1 MIRQTNTAE
10 TGALCAYQ
18 NYKQKL
24 LHTLARVFS
33 SNFKTKFTPALGW
46 KVRLMLPSS
55 VMGWQTI
62 DEEMSAYEATTL
74 RKLVFVSTSIHL
86 LSRTVN

>member
-1 MIRQTNTAE
+1 L
-10 TGALCAYQ
+10 GHQ

-24 LHTLARVFS
+24 LRTLARVFS

-55 VMGWQTI
+55 VMCWQTI
-62 DEEMSAYEATTL
+62 DEE
-74 RKLVFVSTSIHL
+74 L
-86 LSRTVN
+86 LADDTP

>member
-1 MIRQTNTAE
+1 MRICTVTRQTNTAE
-10 TGALCAYQ
+10 TGALCAHQ

-24 LHTLARVFS
+24 SRTLARVFS

-55 VMGWQTI
+55 VMCWQTI
-62 DEEMSAYEATTL
+62 DELSADE
-74 RKLVFVSTSIHL
+74 
-86 LSRTVN
+86 

>member
-1 MIRQTNTAE
+1 MRTCTVIRQANTTE
-10 TGALCAYQ
+10 TGALCAHQ

-24 LHTLARVFS
+24 LRTLARAFS

-55 VMGWQTI
+55 VMCLQTI
-62 DEEMSAYEATTL
+62 DEELSADDTP
-74 RKLVFVSTSIHL
+74 
-86 LSRTVN
+86 